1 MKVTF
6 NEDLVPSYELT
17 REETQELEET
27 GYCYDEEEQ
36 IGVMALG
43 DNEFIVVRPFED
55 LFFFIIA
62 ITCFFKF
69 LCFFSS

>member
-36 IGVMALG
+36 I
-43 DNEFIVVRPFED
+43 FEWSYND
-55 LFFFIIA
+55 KFIIA
-62 ITCFFKF
+62 
-69 LCFFSS
+69 

>member
-6 NEDLVPSYELT
+6 NEELVPSYELT

-43 DNEFIVVRPFED
+43 DNEFIDVRPFED
-55 LFFFIIA
+55 YDGL
-62 ITCFFKF
+62 KF
-69 LCFFSS
+69 NYGGQ